1 MRENEAVVA
10 PFPTKLKGHIYLVI
24 YDTEGRELM
33 GLGVNGKMEGV
44 GEGTRGYVNID
55 VGERKR

>member
-1 MRENEAVVA
+1 
-10 PFPTKLKGHIYLVI
+10 
-24 YDTEGRELM
+24 M

>member
-1 MRENEAVVA
+1 MKRSLH
-10 PFPTKLKGHIYLVI
+10 PFRPSFI

>member
-1 MRENEAVVA
+1 
-10 PFPTKLKGHIYLVI
+10 
-24 YDTEGRELM
+24 M

-44 GEGTRGYVNID
+44 EEGTRGYVNID